1 MGTAAR
7 TACVPWAGFA
17 RAMNMGEPQVTVWVD
32 RGALEIETRVGRET
46 EQRVQPE
53 ADAALRHLVTADCR
67 VVLWGP
73 AGSVEAV
80 TGDVMASLESFE
92 VLPDDAAGWLVTADE
107 ARCAELRG
115 RHGLRTILV
124 GPSVPDRNLAHRA
137 SDLEARDLVD
147 AALVILTADAMPDP
161 GQPVGR

>member
-1 MGTAAR
+1 MGTDAR
-7 TACVPWAGFA
+7 TVCVPWARVV
-17 RAMNMGEPQVTVWVD
+17 RAIDMGEPQVTVWVD

-53 ADAALRHLVTADCR
+53 ADAALRHLVAAGCR

-73 AGSVEAV
+73 PSSIESVTHDVLGSVE
-80 TGDVMASLESFE
+80 SFE
-92 VLPDDAAGWLVTADE
+92 LLPDDAAGWLMTADE

-115 RHGLRTILV
+115 RHDLRTILV
-124 GPSVPDRNLAHRA
+124 GPSDPDRNLAHRT

-147 AALVILTADAMPDP
+147 AALVILTADAMPDA
-161 GQPVGR
+161 GQPVGS